1 MHSRLP
7 IAVPPAHHET
17 AGSYVQRLATLH
29 GLPLPELWE
38 QVSHPRRPGSTSRL
52 VALDRLAAVTG
63 HPASRLARAVIDLR
77 RPEPDWLAYRHT
89 PQPGCPRCTARHRG
103 GIRLQLLAH
112 HHYVCTRH
120 QLWIGPPDPLFHRPP
135 HLADLPEI
143 VVAQRAHLRLLHR
156 HGPAATYDAVLTGFL
171 ICAHRWDARP
181 DRRHR
186 RLALLDPPHRPA
198 HPARHRGRHL
208 LRLPAVRRDLPRSRQ
223 DRCPDRLLALAAPG
237 RR

>member
-89 PQPGCPRCTARHRG
+89 PQPGCPRCTPATAAASGCNCWPTTTTSAPATSCGSGRPTHCSTG
-103 GIRLQLLAH
+103 H
-112 HHYVCTRH
+112 HTWPTC
-120 QLWIGPPDPLFHRPP
+120 
-135 HLADLPEI
+135 
-143 VVAQRAHLRLLHR
+143 
-156 HGPAATYDAVLTGFL
+156 
-171 ICAHRWDARP
+171 
-181 DRRHR
+181 
-186 RLALLDPPHRPA
+186 
-198 HPARHRGRHL
+198 
-208 LRLPAVRRDLPRSRQ
+208 PRSSSRS
-223 DRCPDRLLALAAPG
+223 APTCACCTATAPQPPTMPC
-237 RR
+237 